1 MAAVP
6 IGFER
11 WEPGQ
16 PWGDVVHDDG
26 TRTSVPDPDGSIEAE
41 ARSWGARYNA
51 QPKAAPAAIPQPAL
65 TGAASPPLPP
75 STPSPDV
82 PAAPPLPSGAPL
94 TGAEKAPLQAS
105 PQEQQALQGPPG
117 LPATGQSPAAQAL
130 ADHGVDPSTLPK
142 VGAPGAAPS
151 PLSPALAA
159 VQQHA
164 PQLVAG
170 KAEVKSEGPDAVSA
184 ANIRGGSD
192 LALELKGKAIDQGSE
207 AKALNTQGQAGVA
220 NQDYFDAF
228 RAQQQAMGQMG
239 ALTKARDDAAAKLAQ
254 VKQAPIADHPDFP
267 DWFVATSILGSIAG
281 GFAEGF
287 SGGRYK
293 SSTLPMLQQI
303 VGDWQNTQRYNK
315 SNLISSL
322 EEQLGD
328 KNAALL
334 AGGSR
339 IKDELAN
346 MAEAKARF
354 ARTVEAQRELTATAT
369 GLRASALED
378 WTKAQA
384 VVMGKVSEGITL
396 AAPKGVGK
404 YTNATLDKLKANGVD
419 PKLWER
425 ALGEQIKDG
434 RQNAPS
440 VAQTASSVKQ
450 IDSDRAL
457 LQALSEANKGTL
469 PTRGTINIPQALVP
483 TLARL
488 GYEPGMNAEQVGQ
501 ILGGYVMGRARSYGG
516 AVTESDAAAAEKE
529 TGKTTEGVMRYLDRL
544 RNQSNHALSTELG
557 RFFPGREQAMLDIL
571 LERSSEG
578 VTPGVPQTASTPFDK
593 HNHAADRNNLPGK
606 AKVAARPI
614 EEPLSADEEERRVRG
629 LYGDGPIAP
638 LSEPI
643 KYDPSLEHTPAAEED
658 DLVGAYNK
666 RGR

>member
-1 MAAVP
+1 MTAVP

-41 ARSWGARYNA
+41 ARQWGARYNA
-51 QPKAAPAAIPQPAL
+51 QPKAAPVAVPQPAL

-94 TGAEKAPLQAS
+94 TDAEKAPLQAS
-105 PQEQQALQGPPG
+105 PAEQRALQGAPG
-117 LPATGQSPAAQAL
+117 LPPTGQSPAAQAL
-130 ADHGVDPSTLPK
+130 ADHGVDPNSLPK
-142 VGAPGAAPS
+142 VGATAAPGAAP
-151 PLSPALAA
+151 PLGAALAA

-164 PQLVAG
+164 PQLIAG
-170 KAEVKSEGPDAVSA
+170 KAEVKSEGPDAESA

-192 LALELKGKAIDQGSE
+192 LALKLKGDAIDQGTE
-207 AKALNTQGQAGVA
+207 AKALNNQTQAGLA
-220 NQDYFDAF
+220 NQDYFDAY
-228 RAQQQAMGQMG
+228 RAQQRALGQMG

-254 VKQAPIADHPDFP
+254 VKQAPVADHPDFP

-303 VGDWQNTQRYNK
+303 VTDWQSTQRYNK

-346 MAEAKARF
+346 MAEAKAKF

-369 GLRASALED
+369 GMRASALED

-384 VVMGKVSEGITL
+384 VVMGKSSESITL
-396 AAPKGVGK
+396 EPPKPVAGGAR
-404 YTNATLDKLKANGVD
+404 NPIEARI
-419 PKLWER
+419 R
-425 ALGEQIKDG
+425 ALGYTPEQFTKGLNGKVQSGENSPTIAQAATATKQIQADIAFL
-434 RQNAPS
+434 QS
-440 VAQTASSVKQ
+440 VAAA
-450 IDSDRAL
+450 RG
-457 LQALSEANKGTL
+457 NL
-469 PTRGTINIPQALVP
+469 PGKAVLNIPQALIP

-488 GYEPGMNAEQVGQ
+488 GYQPGMTADQVGA
-501 ILGGYVMGRARSYGG
+501 LMNSYVTQRAKSYGG
-516 AVTESDAAAAEKE
+516 VITESDRESAIREM
-529 TGKTTEGVMRYLDRL
+529 GSTTDTFIGALDRL
-544 RNQSNHALSTELG
+544 REVNNNGLRTALSQQ
-557 RFFPGREQAMLDIL
+557 FPGAGQDMLGIL
-571 LERSSEG
+571 LDDSASYG
-578 VTPGVPQTASTPFDK
+578 GVPNPPTAPFEK
-593 HNHAADRNNLPGK
+593 QNGPAAAPAPEAPIPEADQQQLREIEQRK
-606 AKVAARPI
+606 AARQELLAQPEI
-614 EEPLSADEEERRVRG
+614 AKQQQERER
-629 LYGDGPIAP
+629 L
-638 LSEPI
+638 
-643 KYDPSLEHTPAAEED
+643 PAA
-658 DLVGAYNK
+658 A
-666 RGR
+666 RFSPF

>member
-41 ARSWGARYNA
+41 ARQWGARYNA
-51 QPKAAPAAIPQPAL
+51 QPKAAPAAVPQPAL

-94 TGAEKAPLQAS
+94 TGAEKASLQAS

-117 LPATGQSPAAQAL
+117 LPPTGQSPAAQAL
-130 ADHGVDPSTLPK
+130 ADHGVDPNSLPK
-142 VGAPGAAPS
+142 AGAPGEAS

-192 LALELKGKAIDQGSE
+192 LALELKGKAVDQGME
-207 AKALNTQGQAGVA
+207 AKALNLEDEATRAR
-220 NQDYFDAF
+220 DAYQTAYL
-228 RAQQQAMGQMG
+228 AQQAQLGQQG

-267 DWFVATSILGSIAG
+267 EWFVATSILGSIAG

-293 SSTLPMLQQI
+293 SSTLSDLHQI
-303 VGDWQNTQRYNK
+303 VSDWQNTQRFNK
-315 SNLISSL
+315 SGLISSL

-328 KNAALL
+328 KNAAMM
-334 AGGSR
+334 AGSSR

-346 MAEAKARF
+346 MAEAKAKF
-354 ARTVEAQRELTATAT
+354 ARTVEGRRELGATAN

-384 VVMGKVSEGITL
+384 VVMGKVSQGISL
-396 AAPKGVGK
+396 EQPKPGAAGARNPIE
-404 YTNATLDKLKANGVD
+404 ARI
-419 PKLWER
+419 R
-425 ALGEQIKDG
+425 ALGYTREDFTKGLNGKVQSGENSPTIAQAATTTKQIQADIAFL
-434 RQNAPS
+434 QS
-440 VAQTASSVKQ
+440 VAAARGNLPGKSV
-450 IDSDRAL
+450 L
-457 LQALSEANKGTL
+457 NL
-469 PTRGTINIPQALVP
+469 PQALVP

-488 GYEPGMNAEQVGQ
+488 GYQPGMTADQVGA
-501 ILGGYVMGRARSYGG
+501 LMNSYVTQRAKSYGG
-516 AVTESDAAAAEKE
+516 VITESDRESAIREM
-529 TGKTTEGVMRYLDRL
+529 GSTTETFIGALDRL
-544 RNQSNHALSTELG
+544 REVNNNGLRTALSQQ
-557 RFFPGREQAMLDIL
+557 FPGAGQPMLDIL
-571 LERSSEG
+571 LDDSASYG
-578 VTPGVPQTASTPFDK
+578 GVPNPPT
-593 HNHAADRNNLPGK
+593 
-606 AKVAARPI
+606 
-614 EEPLSADEEERRVRG
+614 
-629 LYGDGPIAP
+629 AP
-638 LSEPI
+638 LE
-643 KYDPSLEHTPAAEED
+643 KQNVEHTGPKGGGTSEVNPALNASPEEQAKIDAEVAKSRAED
-658 DLVGAYNK
+658 ERQRTEREAEVARRKPVERMKL
-666 RGR
+666 

>member
-1 MAAVP
+1 MTAVP

-51 QPKAAPAAIPQPAL
+51 QPKTAPAAAPQPAL

-94 TGAEKAPLQAS
+94 TAAEKAPLTAS
-105 PQEQQALQGPPG
+105 PQEQQALQGAPG
-117 LPATGQSPAAQAL
+117 LPPTGQSPAAQAL
-130 ADHGVDPSTLPK
+130 ADHGVDRNSLPK
-142 VGAPGAAPS
+142 VGAPGAAGAPGAPAS

-192 LALELKGKAIDQGSE
+192 LALKLKGDAIDQGAE
-207 AKALNTQGQAGVA
+207 AKALNNQGQAGVA

-228 RAQQQAMGQMG
+228 RAQQQALGQQG

-328 KNAALL
+328 KNAALM

-346 MAEAKARF
+346 MAEAKAKF

-384 VVMGKVSEGITL
+384 VVMGKVSEGISL
-396 AAPKGVGK
+396 EQPKPGGPA
-404 YTNATLDKLKANGVD
+404 YTNATLERLKAIGISPDAWNKGLD
-419 PKLWER
+419 KEAFPGKE
-425 ALGEQIKDG
+425 
-434 RQNAPS
+434 APS
-440 VAQTASSVKQ
+440 IRMAAQTTKQ
-450 IDSDRAL
+450 INADMAD
-457 LQALSEANKGTL
+457 LQSIMAANGGTL
-469 PTRGTINIPQALVP
+469 PTKGVINIPQALVP
-483 TLARL
+483 VLSRV
-488 GYEPGMNAEQVGQ
+488 GYKPGMQAEDVTKIVNTYLTQK
-501 ILGGYVMGRARSYGG
+501 AKSYGG
-516 AVTESDAAAAEKE
+516 VITESDRASAGLEF
-529 TGKTTEGVMRYLDRL
+529 GSSGEGFIKGMARL
-544 RNQSNHALSTELG
+544 RDANNAGIRGALVQV
-557 RFFPGREQAMLDIL
+557 FPGREQEALDIL
-571 LERSSEG
+571 LDRANEG
-578 VTPGVPQTASTPFDK
+578 TTPGVPTPSTAPFEKQNGGPAPEAPRGDMK
-593 HNHAADRNNLPGK
+593 PNAALNVSPEEQ
-606 AKVAARPI
+606 AKIDEQVAAGR
-614 EEPLSADEEERRVRG
+614 
-629 LYGDGPIAP
+629 
-638 LSEPI
+638 
-643 KYDPSLEHTPAAEED
+643 AEED
-658 DLVGAYNK
+658 RQRTEREAEVARRKPVERMKL
-666 RGR
+666 